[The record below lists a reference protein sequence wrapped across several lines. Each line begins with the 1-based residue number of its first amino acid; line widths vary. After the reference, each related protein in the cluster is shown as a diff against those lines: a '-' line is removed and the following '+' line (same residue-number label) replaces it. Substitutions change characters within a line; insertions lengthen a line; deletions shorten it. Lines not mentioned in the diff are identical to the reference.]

1 MKSINKISLIKILII
16 VLIALPINIYQSFSQ
31 SGISF
36 AEFSKRLENYFDK
49 DMIMDLQKSI
59 PNIDKCTIWGWD
71 VGDFS
76 GDGNNDVAFTI
87 KINAEKKSKVYLN
100 LFVDIDGYF
109 VKVGE
114 FPYNYIDL
122 PLEVG
127 ATIKNGVCYVAQ
139 KLGASNWKMNG
150 FQVFNGSLIFKED
163 FYSRK
168 FEYFTVDNSVDYFTL
183 QNTEK
188 VFENTKGTEKYLRK
202 YFVIPSYNRGR
213 LIFNGFNNTVKVDDV
228 DFVNKGAFY
237 WNGPKDCYFEATSAY
252 DEEYLYFQVKVYDDI
267 VTNKTCNNCFGD
279 YVSIWFDAQYAGDT
293 IDHFHINEKDLIVNN
308 KPSNGVYNFQIFPGD
323 FIDIPP
329 FVNAY
334 SNDLVTSLQQISAS
348 HIKVSSNKFDGGYV
362 VKIRIP
368 YDILDID
375 PTNFTNSFYNISC
388 SIEVHDI
395 DNEFRPEEETIIAT
409 SQFDQTNPST
419 YGKLLF
425 IPNNNWYGLCKNIY
439 KQDILQTLL
448 EFGY

>member
-1 MKSINKISLIKILII
+1 
-16 VLIALPINIYQSFSQ
+16 
-31 SGISF
+31 
-36 AEFSKRLENYFDK
+36 
-49 DMIMDLQKSI
+49 
-59 PNIDKCTIWGWD
+59 
-71 VGDFS
+71 
-76 GDGNNDVAFTI
+76 
-87 KINAEKKSKVYLN
+87 
-100 LFVDIDGYF
+100 
-109 VKVGE
+109 
-114 FPYNYIDL
+114 
-122 PLEVG
+122 
-127 ATIKNGVCYVAQ
+127 
-139 KLGASNWKMNG
+139 
-150 FQVFNGSLIFKED
+150 
-163 FYSRK
+163 
-168 FEYFTVDNSVDYFTL
+168 
-183 QNTEK
+183 
-188 VFENTKGTEKYLRK
+188 
-202 YFVIPSYNRGR
+202 
-213 LIFNGFNNTVKVDDV
+213 
-228 DFVNKGAFY
+228 
-237 WNGPKDCYFEATSAY
+237 
-252 DEEYLYFQVKVYDDI
+252 
-267 VTNKTCNNCFGD
+267 
-279 YVSIWFDAQYAGDT
+279 VSIWFDAQYAGDT